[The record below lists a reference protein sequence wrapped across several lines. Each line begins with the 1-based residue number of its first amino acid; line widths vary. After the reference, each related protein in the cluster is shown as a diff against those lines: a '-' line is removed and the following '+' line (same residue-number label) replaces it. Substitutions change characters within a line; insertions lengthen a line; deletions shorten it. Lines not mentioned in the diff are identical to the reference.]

1 MSASHSNLKHL
12 FNYQPRSYQTRY
24 LHSRYAGTIGDVFKH
39 VLLLDTL
46 DVCLQRHLRSGS
58 ECFHYLE
65 THSGPGLSRLGDGGR
80 WTRGI
85 GCLPQDESINE
96 IRPELSAWVSRAL
109 GERNYEGSW
118 SLVAGVLAARSVES
132 RLDLYETNSEVV
144 ECMHAVRSR
153 CLASNAIHI
162 HESDGF
168 KAAVNGALDHQL
180 TFVDP
185 PYNVREDGSD
195 DWTAVIHL
203 AQELSRLQRD
213 FVLWYPRFTENR
225 AHRFCQAIGL
235 PAVELIWDN
244 HRQGKSYRST
254 GCGMI
259 WSPTLF
265 EKLKNK
271 ATQWQKLASFWRADL
286 KLRTTF

>member
-1 MSASHSNLKHL
+1 MSTDHSNLKQL
-12 FNYQPRSYQTRY
+12 FAYQPRDYQTRY
-24 LHSRYAGTIGDVFKH
+24 RHSKYAGTIGDVFKH

-46 DVCLQRHLRSGS
+46 DVCIQQHLKSGS

-85 GCLPQDESINE
+85 GCLPQDESLNE

-109 GERNYEGSW
+109 SEKNYEGSW
-118 SLVAGVLAARSVES
+118 SLVAGALAMRSVES
-132 RLDLYETNSEVV
+132 QLDLYETNPDVV
-144 ECMHAVRSR
+144 KCMHAVRSH
-153 CLASNAIHI
+153 LSDSSAIRI

-168 KAAVNGALDHQL
+168 KAAFPGDFDYQL
-180 TFVDP
+180 TFIDP

-195 DWTAVIHL
+195 DWTAAIHL
-203 AQELSRLQRD
+203 AQELSRMQRD
-213 FVLWYPRFTENR
+213 FVVWYPRFTQNR
-225 AHRFCQAIGL
+225 AYRFCEAMGL
-235 PAVELIWDN
+235 PAVELIWDH
-244 HRQGKSYRST
+244 HRQGKGYRST

-259 WSPTLF
+259 WSPMLF

-271 ATQWQKLASFWRADL
+271 ATQWQKLASLWQADL
-286 KLRTTF
+286 NLRTAT